1 MTHFGQTPFL
11 RCRRFK
17 GLLRKVTFLRPPFL
31 RCCCH
36 CKSIRCRCKSIQGIV
51 ELAIGSEGVL
61 KKLLSSSIL
70 LDVVRSIAAVGAIH
84 PELEPGRI

>member
-11 RCRRFK
+11 RCHCFK

-31 RCCCH
+31 RCRR
-36 CKSIRCRCKSIQGIV
+36 KSIRGIV
-51 ELAIGSEGVL
+51 ELVIGSEGVP

-70 LDVVRSIAAVGAIH
+70 LDVVRSIAAVEASSCVG
-84 PELEPGRI
+84 GRISESSSFSGD